1 MRCCGV
7 SQISRVPRL
16 SRSPPVS
23 PRLAREAVSC
33 SSLQT
38 LQHCSGSTP
47 SLSVVPTHRH
57 RGHTFTRN
65 CRSCHGGGEGNIT
78 RSLRSFCCILFTKKY
93 QSFIKCEFWSSRA
106 RLSPALAYQ
115 QTGQWRATLEI
126 KLAPAIDTAPTTSSP
141 ILHWSRYI
149 HFRIKLSFYI
159 RF

>member
-1 MRCCGV
+1 M
-7 SQISRVPRL
+7 PRL

-47 SLSVVPTHRH
+47 SLSVDPTHRH

-65 CRSCHGGGEGNIT
+65 YRTCHGGGEGNIT
-78 RSLRSFCCILFTKKY
+78 RSLLYFVHKKN
-93 QSFIKCEFWSSRA
+93 QSFKKCEFWSSRA
-106 RLSPALAYQ
+106 RHSPALAYQ

-126 KLAPAIDTAPTTSSP
+126 KLAPAINTAPTTSNHHQHCIGVDISISELNYLFTSVSKWYVHCP
-141 ILHWSRYI
+141 H
-149 HFRIKLSFYI
+149 
-159 RF
+159 